1 MPVDYDVVIMTDL
14 RFPGGSS
21 ASTLE
26 EIRAQHSSGLRTG
39 VYHKPCSTILMK
51 RPFNKAIAESIL
63 AGECTLL
70 NLNCEPAAKTN
81 VLLVRHPGVVHPPV
95 KSMPN
100 IEAEKVVLVINHPPV
115 NPQGRVDYL
124 LPFVVKTLRDQYKRE
139 PIVFPIGPLIRNAV
153 LEFYDSTIALQDAD
167 WSNVFDLDRFGSLA
181 ERAPPHGRPLRI
193 GRHSR
198 PGREKWPD
206 TAEDI
211 RTAYLADSEH
221 DVRILG
227 GSKIPEEI
235 LGYKPKNWTVFD
247 FGSLDI
253 VAFLSSID
261 VFVYFH
267 HPNWIEA
274 FGRVIAEAM
283 ASGLPTI
290 LPHHFEPLFGEGA
303 IYASPR
309 RVHSVVQELSDIA
322 AYQKASRRARTF
334 VQENFGPA
342 VHIRRMMNLIS
353 SRSLLPAKAIHES
366 P

>member
-1 MPVDYDVVIMTDL
+1 MMFVYS
-14 RFPGGSS
+14 GG
-21 ASTLE
+21 A
-26 EIRAQHSSGLRTG
+26 R
-39 VYHKPCSTILMK
+39 
-51 RPFNKAIAESIL
+51 
-63 AGECTLL
+63 
-70 NLNCEPAAKTN
+70 
-81 VLLVRHPGVVHPPV
+81 
-95 KSMPN
+95 
-100 IEAEKVVLVINHPPV
+100 
-115 NPQGRVDYL
+115 
-124 LPFVVKTLRDQYKRE
+124 
-139 PIVFPIGPLIRNAV
+139 
-153 LEFYDSTIALQDAD
+153 
-167 WSNVFDLDRFGSLA
+167 
-181 ERAPPHGRPLRI
+181 
-193 GRHSR
+193 
-198 PGREKWPD
+198 
-206 TAEDI
+206 
-211 RTAYLADSEH
+211 
-221 DVRILG
+221 
-227 GSKIPEEI
+227 IPEEI

-366 P
+366 L